1 MKFLLGLLIG
11 FIIGYKLSEREV
23 ATPNAPGRRLVDTVT
38 KAGTTAV
45 DRARTTIQSRM
56 GANGEATWS

>member
-1 MKFLLGLLIG
+1 MKFILGVLIG

-23 ATPNAPGRRLVDTVT
+23 ATPNAPGRRFVDTV
-38 KAGTTAV
+38 TTAV

-56 GANGEATWS
+56 GANGEATWN